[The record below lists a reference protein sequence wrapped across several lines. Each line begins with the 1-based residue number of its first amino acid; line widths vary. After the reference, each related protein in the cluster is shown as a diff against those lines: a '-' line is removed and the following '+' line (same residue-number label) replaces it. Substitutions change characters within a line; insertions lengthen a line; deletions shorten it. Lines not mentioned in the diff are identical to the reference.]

1 MAKKPG
7 GLGRGLGSLFGE
19 MDVDL
24 SVLDPAEIS
33 IEPQTES
40 KKPAKKSPKV
50 KTRAEDAGKE
60 AAETVVFVSLDD
72 IRPNSAQPR
81 KVFDQEALQ
90 DLAASIREHGVI
102 QPVLLRPAKTGFEL
116 VAGERRWRAAR
127 LAGLKQIPAIV
138 RELTDRQNMFYALIE
153 NMQRADLNSIEE
165 ARGMEEMMSAFG
177 LNQEETAKTIGK
189 SRSYVTNALRLL
201 RLPQDVQDMVMDGRL
216 SAGHARAIA
225 GLEGEALQLEAAVKC
240 VENGWS
246 VRQVESYTGE
256 QKKPAKRRKS
266 RLLGKNKDKDLAAVE
281 QQVTEALGRSGV
293 NLTAMSIADNSDFG
307 ILRCIVSDPEK
318 AYKVLKEEHFAVKI
332 TDVIGFTCPNT
343 SGSLAVVLKYLSDR
357 GVFIEYMYSF
367 ANGDVANIVIRPT
380 DLDSCEKILEEKKV
394 DLMADSD
401 LYRL

>member
-50 KTRAEDAGKE
+50 KTKTEDAGKE

-153 NMQRADLNSIEE
+153 NMQREDLNSIEE

-281 QQVTEALGRSGV
+281 QQVTEALG
-293 NLTAMSIADNSDFG
+293 T
-307 ILRCIVSDPEK
+307 
-318 AYKVLKEEHFAVKI
+318 KVRI
-332 TDVIGFTCPNT
+332 
-343 SGSLAVVLKYLSDR
+343 R
-357 GVFIEYMYSF
+357 G
-367 ANGDVANIVIRPT
+367 T
-380 DLDSCEKILEEKKV
+380 EKKGK
-394 DLMADSD
+394 LELEYYSRGE
-401 LYRL
+401 LERLIEILSQA

>member
-33 IEPQTES
+33 IEPQAES

-50 KTRAEDAGKE
+50 KTKTEDAGKE
-60 AAETVVFVSLDD
+60 PAETVVFVSLDD

-153 NMQRADLNSIEE
+153 NMQREDLNSIEE

-281 QQVTEALGRSGV
+281 QQVTEALG
-293 NLTAMSIADNSDFG
+293 T
-307 ILRCIVSDPEK
+307 
-318 AYKVLKEEHFAVKI
+318 KVRI
-332 TDVIGFTCPNT
+332 
-343 SGSLAVVLKYLSDR
+343 R
-357 GVFIEYMYSF
+357 G
-367 ANGDVANIVIRPT
+367 T
-380 DLDSCEKILEEKKV
+380 EKKGK
-394 DLMADSD
+394 LELEYYSRGE
-401 LYRL
+401 LERLIEILSSAQ

>member
-33 IEPQTES
+33 IEPQAES

-50 KTRAEDAGKE
+50 KTKTEDAGKE
-60 AAETVVFVSLDD
+60 PAETVVFVSLDD

-153 NMQRADLNSIEE
+153 NMQREDLNSIEE

-266 RLLGKNKDKDLAAVE
+266 RLLGKNKDKDLAAVG
-281 QQVTEALGRSGV
+281 QQVTEALD
-293 NLTAMSIADNSDFG
+293 T
-307 ILRCIVSDPEK
+307 
-318 AYKVLKEEHFAVKI
+318 KVRI
-332 TDVIGFTCPNT
+332 
-343 SGSLAVVLKYLSDR
+343 R
-357 GVFIEYMYSF
+357 G
-367 ANGDVANIVIRPT
+367 T
-380 DLDSCEKILEEKKV
+380 EKKGK
-394 DLMADSD
+394 LELEYYSRGE
-401 LYRL
+401 LERLIEILSQA

>member
-1 MAKKPG
+1 MAKKSG
-7 GLGRGLGSLFGE
+7 GLGRGLGSLFGD

-33 IEPQTES
+33 IEPQPETER
-40 KKPAKKSPKV
+40 PAAKKSPKT
-50 KTRAEDAGKE
+50 KAKAEKSDGKE
-60 AAETVVFVSLDD
+60 PAETVVFVSLDD

-90 DLAASIREHGVI
+90 DLASSIREHGVI
-102 QPVLLRPAKTGFEL
+102 QPVLLRPAKTGYEL

-138 RELTDRQNMFYALIE
+138 RALTDRQNMFYALIE
-153 NMQRADLNSIEE
+153 NMQREDLNSIEE
-165 ARGMEEMMSAFG
+165 ARGMEEMMTAFG

-225 GLEGEALQLEAAVKC
+225 GLEGGELQLEAAVKC

-256 QKKPAKRRKS
+256 QKRPAKRRKS
-266 RLLGKNKDKDLAAVE
+266 RALGKNKDRDLAAVE
-281 QQVTEALGRSGV
+281 QQITEALG
-293 NLTAMSIADNSDFG
+293 T
-307 ILRCIVSDPEK
+307 
-318 AYKVLKEEHFAVKI
+318 KVRI
-332 TDVIGFTCPNT
+332 
-343 SGSLAVVLKYLSDR
+343 R
-357 GVFIEYMYSF
+357 G
-367 ANGDVANIVIRPT
+367 T
-380 DLDSCEKILEEKKV
+380 EKKGKLEL
-394 DLMADSD
+394 DYYSRGELE
-401 LYRL
+401 RLIEILSGAQ

>member
-7 GLGRGLGSLFGE
+7 GLGRGLGSLFGD

-33 IEPQTES
+33 VEPAAPAKTA
-40 KKPAKKSPKV
+40 PAKKAAKS
-50 KTRAEDAGKE
+50 RAKAVESAERGS
-60 AAETVVFVSLDD
+60 AETVEFVSLDD
-72 IRPNSAQPR
+72 IRPNSSQPR

-90 DLAASIREHGVI
+90 DLASSIREHGVI
-102 QPVLLRPAKTGFEL
+102 QPVLLRPARNGYEL

-138 RELTDRQNMFYALIE
+138 RDLTDRQNMFYALIE
-153 NMQRADLNSIEE
+153 NMQREDLNSIEE

-225 GLEGEALQLEAAVKC
+225 GLEGEELQSEAAAKC

-256 QKKPAKRRKS
+256 QKKPAKRRRS
-266 RLLGKNKDKDLAAVE
+266 RLSGKNKDKELAAVE
-281 QQVTEALGRSGV
+281 QQITEALG
-293 NLTAMSIADNSDFG
+293 T
-307 ILRCIVSDPEK
+307 
-318 AYKVLKEEHFAVKI
+318 KVRI
-332 TDVIGFTCPNT
+332 
-343 SGSLAVVLKYLSDR
+343 R
-357 GVFIEYMYSF
+357 G
-367 ANGDVANIVIRPT
+367 T
-380 DLDSCEKILEEKKV
+380 EKKG
-394 DLMADSD
+394 
-401 LYRL
+401 RLELDYYSRGELERLIEILSQA

>member
-40 KKPAKKSPKV
+40 KKPAKKRPKV
-50 KTRAEDAGKE
+50 KTKTEDAGKE
-60 AAETVVFVSLDD
+60 PAETVVFVSLDD

-153 NMQRADLNSIEE
+153 NMQREDLNSIEE

-281 QQVTEALGRSGV
+281 QQVTEALG
-293 NLTAMSIADNSDFG
+293 T
-307 ILRCIVSDPEK
+307 
-318 AYKVLKEEHFAVKI
+318 KVRI
-332 TDVIGFTCPNT
+332 
-343 SGSLAVVLKYLSDR
+343 R
-357 GVFIEYMYSF
+357 G
-367 ANGDVANIVIRPT
+367 T
-380 DLDSCEKILEEKKV
+380 EKKGK
-394 DLMADSD
+394 LELEYYSRGE
-401 LYRL
+401 LERLIEILSSAQ

>member
-50 KTRAEDAGKE
+50 KTKTEDAAKE

-153 NMQRADLNSIEE
+153 NMQREDLNSIEE

-281 QQVTEALGRSGV
+281 QQVTEALG
-293 NLTAMSIADNSDFG
+293 T
-307 ILRCIVSDPEK
+307 
-318 AYKVLKEEHFAVKI
+318 KVRI
-332 TDVIGFTCPNT
+332 
-343 SGSLAVVLKYLSDR
+343 R
-357 GVFIEYMYSF
+357 G
-367 ANGDVANIVIRPT
+367 T
-380 DLDSCEKILEEKKV
+380 EKKGK
-394 DLMADSD
+394 LELEYYSIEE
-401 LYRL
+401 LNRLIDIIREAFR

>member
-1 MAKKPG
+1 MAKKPR

-33 IEPQTES
+33 IEPQAES

-50 KTRAEDAGKE
+50 KTKTEDAGKE
-60 AAETVVFVSLDD
+60 PAETVVFVSLDD

-153 NMQRADLNSIEE
+153 NMQREDLNSIEE

-281 QQVTEALGRSGV
+281 QQVTEALG
-293 NLTAMSIADNSDFG
+293 T
-307 ILRCIVSDPEK
+307 
-318 AYKVLKEEHFAVKI
+318 KVRI
-332 TDVIGFTCPNT
+332 
-343 SGSLAVVLKYLSDR
+343 R
-357 GVFIEYMYSF
+357 G
-367 ANGDVANIVIRPT
+367 T
-380 DLDSCEKILEEKKV
+380 EKKGK
-394 DLMADSD
+394 LELEYYSRGE
-401 LYRL
+401 LERLIEILSQA

>member
-33 IEPQTES
+33 IEPQTEP

-50 KTRAEDAGKE
+50 KTKTEDAGKE
-60 AAETVVFVSLDD
+60 PAETVVFVSLDD

-127 LAGLKQIPAIV
+127 LAGLKQIPAII

-153 NMQRADLNSIEE
+153 NMQREDLNSIEE

-281 QQVTEALGRSGV
+281 QQVTEALG
-293 NLTAMSIADNSDFG
+293 T
-307 ILRCIVSDPEK
+307 
-318 AYKVLKEEHFAVKI
+318 KVRI
-332 TDVIGFTCPNT
+332 
-343 SGSLAVVLKYLSDR
+343 R
-357 GVFIEYMYSF
+357 G
-367 ANGDVANIVIRPT
+367 T
-380 DLDSCEKILEEKKV
+380 EKKGK
-394 DLMADSD
+394 LELEYYSRGE
-401 LYRL
+401 LERLIEILSSAQ

>member
-281 QQVTEALGRSGV
+281 QQVTEALG
-293 NLTAMSIADNSDFG
+293 T
-307 ILRCIVSDPEK
+307 
-318 AYKVLKEEHFAVKI
+318 KVRI
-332 TDVIGFTCPNT
+332 
-343 SGSLAVVLKYLSDR
+343 R
-357 GVFIEYMYSF
+357 G
-367 ANGDVANIVIRPT
+367 T
-380 DLDSCEKILEEKKV
+380 EKKGK
-394 DLMADSD
+394 LELEYYSRGE
-401 LYRL
+401 LERLIEILSSAQ

>member
-33 IEPQTES
+33 IEPQAES

-50 KTRAEDAGKE
+50 KTKTEDAGKE
-60 AAETVVFVSLDD
+60 PAETVVFVSLDD

-153 NMQRADLNSIEE
+153 NMQREDLNSIEE

-266 RLLGKNKDKDLAAVE
+266 KLLGKNKDRDLAAVE
-281 QQVTEALGRSGV
+281 QQVTEALG
-293 NLTAMSIADNSDFG
+293 T
-307 ILRCIVSDPEK
+307 
-318 AYKVLKEEHFAVKI
+318 KVRI
-332 TDVIGFTCPNT
+332 
-343 SGSLAVVLKYLSDR
+343 R
-357 GVFIEYMYSF
+357 G
-367 ANGDVANIVIRPT
+367 T
-380 DLDSCEKILEEKKV
+380 EKKGK
-394 DLMADSD
+394 LELEYYSRGE
-401 LYRL
+401 LERLIEILSSAQ

>member
-50 KTRAEDAGKE
+50 KTKTEDAAKE
-60 AAETVVFVSLDD
+60 AAEAVVFVSLDD

-153 NMQRADLNSIEE
+153 NMQREDLNSIEE

-201 RLPQDVQDMVMDGRL
+201 RLPQDVQDMVMDGRRSAAAGSRGEVRRKRL
-216 SAGHARAIA
+216 VRAPGRKLYRRTEEACKAQKIKAFRQEQRQGPRCSGTAGDRGAGHESAHPRHGEEGQTGTGVLQPRRTGAPDRDPFA
-225 GLEGEALQLEAAVKC
+225 G
-240 VENGWS
+240 
-246 VRQVESYTGE
+246 VRT
-256 QKKPAKRRKS
+256 KS
-266 RLLGKNKDKDLAAVE
+266 TYGDRYNVPF
-281 QQVTEALGRSGV
+281 LGRS
-293 NLTAMSIADNSDFG
+293 
-307 ILRCIVSDPEK
+307 
-318 AYKVLKEEHFAVKI
+318 
-332 TDVIGFTCPNT
+332 
-343 SGSLAVVLKYLSDR
+343 SDR
-357 GVFIEYMYSF
+357 S
-367 ANGDVANIVIRPT
+367 
-380 DLDSCEKILEEKKV
+380 
-394 DLMADSD
+394 
-401 LYRL
+401 

>member
-50 KTRAEDAGKE
+50 KTKTEDAAKE
-60 AAETVVFVSLDD
+60 PAETVVFVSLDD

-153 NMQRADLNSIEE
+153 NMQREDLNSIEE

-225 GLEGEALQLEAAVKC
+225 GLEGEELQLEAAVKC

-266 RLLGKNKDKDLAAVE
+266 RLLGKNKDRDLAAVE
-281 QQVTEALGRSGV
+281 QQVTEALG
-293 NLTAMSIADNSDFG
+293 T
-307 ILRCIVSDPEK
+307 
-318 AYKVLKEEHFAVKI
+318 KVRI
-332 TDVIGFTCPNT
+332 
-343 SGSLAVVLKYLSDR
+343 R
-357 GVFIEYMYSF
+357 G
-367 ANGDVANIVIRPT
+367 T
-380 DLDSCEKILEEKKV
+380 EKKGK
-394 DLMADSD
+394 LELEYYSRGE
-401 LYRL
+401 LERLIEILSQA

>member
-33 IEPQTES
+33 IEPQAES

-50 KTRAEDAGKE
+50 KTKTEDAGKE
-60 AAETVVFVSLDD
+60 PAETVVFVSLDD

-153 NMQRADLNSIEE
+153 NMQREDLNSIEE

-266 RLLGKNKDKDLAAVE
+266 RLLGKNKDRDLAAVE
-281 QQVTEALGRSGV
+281 QQVTEALG
-293 NLTAMSIADNSDFG
+293 T
-307 ILRCIVSDPEK
+307 
-318 AYKVLKEEHFAVKI
+318 KVRI
-332 TDVIGFTCPNT
+332 
-343 SGSLAVVLKYLSDR
+343 R
-357 GVFIEYMYSF
+357 G
-367 ANGDVANIVIRPT
+367 T
-380 DLDSCEKILEEKKV
+380 EKKGK
-394 DLMADSD
+394 LELEYYSRGE
-401 LYRL
+401 LERLIEILSSAQ

>member
-33 IEPQTES
+33 IEPQAES

-50 KTRAEDAGKE
+50 KTKAEDAGKE
-60 AAETVVFVSLDD
+60 PAETVVFVSLDD

-153 NMQRADLNSIEE
+153 NMQREDLNSIEE

-266 RLLGKNKDKDLAAVE
+266 KLLGKNKDRDLAAVE
-281 QQVTEALGRSGV
+281 QQVTEALG
-293 NLTAMSIADNSDFG
+293 T
-307 ILRCIVSDPEK
+307 
-318 AYKVLKEEHFAVKI
+318 KVRI
-332 TDVIGFTCPNT
+332 
-343 SGSLAVVLKYLSDR
+343 R
-357 GVFIEYMYSF
+357 G
-367 ANGDVANIVIRPT
+367 T
-380 DLDSCEKILEEKKV
+380 EKKGK
-394 DLMADSD
+394 LELEYYSRGE
-401 LYRL
+401 LERLIEILSQA

>member
-33 IEPQTES
+33 IEPQAES

-50 KTRAEDAGKE
+50 KTKTEDAGKE
-60 AAETVVFVSLDD
+60 PAETVVFVSLDD

-153 NMQRADLNSIEE
+153 NMQREDLNSIEE

-281 QQVTEALGRSGV
+281 QQVTDALG
-293 NLTAMSIADNSDFG
+293 T
-307 ILRCIVSDPEK
+307 
-318 AYKVLKEEHFAVKI
+318 KVRI
-332 TDVIGFTCPNT
+332 
-343 SGSLAVVLKYLSDR
+343 R
-357 GVFIEYMYSF
+357 G
-367 ANGDVANIVIRPT
+367 T
-380 DLDSCEKILEEKKV
+380 EKKGK
-394 DLMADSD
+394 LELEYYSRGE
-401 LYRL
+401 LERLIEILSSAQ

>member
-33 IEPQTES
+33 IEPQAES

-50 KTRAEDAGKE
+50 KTKTEDAGKE
-60 AAETVVFVSLDD
+60 PAETVVFVSLDD

-153 NMQRADLNSIEE
+153 NMQREDLNSIEE

-281 QQVTEALGRSGV
+281 QQVTEALG
-293 NLTAMSIADNSDFG
+293 T
-307 ILRCIVSDPEK
+307 
-318 AYKVLKEEHFAVKI
+318 KVRI
-332 TDVIGFTCPNT
+332 
-343 SGSLAVVLKYLSDR
+343 R
-357 GVFIEYMYSF
+357 G
-367 ANGDVANIVIRPT
+367 T
-380 DLDSCEKILEEKKV
+380 EKKGK
-394 DLMADSD
+394 LELEYYSRGE
-401 LYRL
+401 LERLIEILSQA